1 MFRNLLAL
9 LIAGQPV
16 APHRLFNLLRPRIK
30 RQRSKQ
36 NRKIFI
42 LRLLFFVSP
51 LRYTQSRGSARA
63 KKKRLMQVVGK
74 SIGKKGKE
82 SLFSKPLQLNAG
94 VMGMGYPIS
103 RICKCHRHYCNCVA
117 QAKLIHHKTINDFI
131 CTTSALFFYYA
142 LNVLNEDSTFLEITF
157 LTASISVEIAFCSVS
172 SCLSF
177 NSKFL
182 S

>member
-1 MFRNLLAL
+1 MFRAL
-9 LIAGQPV
+9 LVLLV
-16 APHRLFNLLRPRIK
+16 A
-30 RQRSKQ
+30 
-36 NRKIFI
+36 
-42 LRLLFFVSP
+42 
-51 LRYTQSRGSARA
+51 SRHWHSTSAYA

-82 SLFSKPLQLNAG
+82 SLFSKPLQPNAG
-94 VMGMGYPIS
+94 FIGMGYPIS
-103 RICKCHRHYCNCVA
+103 RICKCHRHYCNCVV
-117 QAKLIHHKTINDFI
+117 QAKLTLHKITDDFI
-131 CTTSALFFYYA
+131 ALLTSALFFYA
-142 LNVLNEDSTFLEITF
+142 LKVLNEDSTFLEITF

>member
-82 SLFSKPLQLNAG
+82 SLFLKQYN
-94 VMGMGYPIS
+94 IF
-103 RICKCHRHYCNCVA
+103 
-117 QAKLIHHKTINDFI
+117 QAFI
-131 CTTSALFFYYA
+131 ILRFSLYLLFIFFVYYA
-142 LNVLNEDSTFLEITF
+142 LNVLNEDSTFLDITF

>member
-9 LIAGQPV
+9 LFAGQPV
-16 APHRLFNLLRPRIK
+16 APHRLFNLLRPRTK

-63 KKKRLMQVVGK
+63 LFRRCNQRLLRSLHSRSVLNGGGIMFRNLLALLFAGKPVAPHRLTLKKKRLIQVVGK

-94 VMGMGYPIS
+94 VMGMG
-103 RICKCHRHYCNCVA
+103 
-117 QAKLIHHKTINDFI
+117 
-131 CTTSALFFYYA
+131 
-142 LNVLNEDSTFLEITF
+142 
-157 LTASISVEIAFCSVS
+157 
-172 SCLSF
+172 
-177 NSKFL
+177 
-182 S
+182 

>member
-16 APHRLFNLLRPRIK
+16 ATHRLFNLLRPRIK

-51 LRYTQSRGSARA
+51 LRYTQSRGFARA
-63 KKKRLMQVVGK
+63 KKKRLIQVVGK

-82 SLFSKPLQLNAG
+82 SLFLKQYNIFQ
-94 VMGMGYPIS
+94 V
-103 RICKCHRHYCNCVA
+103 
-117 QAKLIHHKTINDFI
+117 FI
-131 CTTSALFFYYA
+131 ILRFSLYLLFI
-142 LNVLNEDSTFLEITF
+142 FLFIMR
-157 LTASISVEIAFCSVS
+157 
-172 SCLSF
+172 
-177 NSKFL
+177 
-182 S
+182 